1 MRAQKNKY
9 PFFSGS
15 SDKLTKLLL
24 FFLKIQGAIKKQ
36 QSHVHTVLYLCH
48 TCSQFRTDN

>member
-15 SDKLTKLLL
+15 SDKLTKLL
-24 FFLKIQGAIKKQ
+24 FFLKIQGAI
-36 QSHVHTVLYLCH
+36 TAA
-48 TCSQFRTDN
+48 TCSYSTLFMSHLQPI